1 MFRESCGSG
10 CVLEE
15 SDGAGWTGRLTSG
28 TAVLITARVNPLL
41 TSTLSITVAGDSI
54 TWMGTVRE
62 TLRSVGVPDPWRV
75 GGEVEEGEED
85 GTVCT

>member
-41 TSTLSITVAGDSI
+41 TSTLSLTVAGDSI

-62 TLRSVGVPDPWRV
+62 TLLRAGVPDPRRV
-75 GGEVEEGEED
+75 GGSVEEGEDD
-85 GTVCT
+85 GTGST